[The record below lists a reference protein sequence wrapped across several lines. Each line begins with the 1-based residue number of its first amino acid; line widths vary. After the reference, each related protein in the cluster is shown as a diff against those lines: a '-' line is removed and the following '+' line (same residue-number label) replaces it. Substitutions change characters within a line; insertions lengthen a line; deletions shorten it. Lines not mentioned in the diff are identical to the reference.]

1 MTMNVPKVL
10 LALAAVVLTTG
21 CSALAQ
27 GKLAVID
34 LQKVFDGYYKT
45 KAADALIKD
54 RASDLEK
61 QKKGLLD
68 QYQKATD
75 DYKKALDD
83 ANNQAVSADERE
95 KRKKSAEANLLE
107 IKRMEDQ
114 INQFDRSA
122 RTTLDEQLRRMR
134 ENILE
139 EIRTVVN
146 AKAKSGSFSMVL
158 DTAAESFNKTP
169 IVLYHNGEN
178 DLTTNVLNQLN
189 ATEPQSGSKTSDKK

>member
-1 MTMNVPKVL
+1 MNALKVL
-10 LALAAVVLTTG
+10 LIVAVLAFVTSCPAFG
-21 CSALAQ
+21 Q
-27 GKLAVID
+27 GKIAVID

-54 RASDLEK
+54 HASDLEK
-61 QKKGLLD
+61 QKKGLLE

-95 KRKKSAEANLLE
+95 KRKKSAETNLLE
-107 IKRMEDQ
+107 VKRMEDQ
-114 INQFDRSA
+114 ITQFDRSA

-146 AKAKSGSFSMVL
+146 AKAKSGSFSMVI
-158 DTAAESFNKTP
+158 DTAAASFNNTP

-178 DLTTNVLNQLN
+178 DLTTNVLSQLN
-189 ATEPQSGSKTSDKK
+189 ATEPAG

>member
-1 MTMNVPKVL
+1 MNVPKVL

-27 GKLAVID
+27 GKLAIID

>member
-1 MTMNVPKVL
+1 MKAPKIL
-10 LALAAVVLTTG
+10 LTIAAAALMAGSVF
-21 CSALAQ
+21 AQ
-27 GKLAVID
+27 AKIGIID

-54 RASDLEK
+54 HAADLEK

-68 QYQKATD
+68 LYEKATA
-75 DYKKALDD
+75 DYRKALDD
-83 ANNQAVSADERE
+83 SNNQAVSLDERE

-146 AKAKSGSFSMVL
+146 AKAKAGSFSLVL

-169 IVLYHNGEN
+169 IVLYNNGEN

-189 ATEPQSGSKTSDKK
+189 ATDPGSASKASDKK

>member
-169 IVLYHNGEN
+169 IVIYHNGEN

>member
-1 MTMNVPKVL
+1 MNVPKVL